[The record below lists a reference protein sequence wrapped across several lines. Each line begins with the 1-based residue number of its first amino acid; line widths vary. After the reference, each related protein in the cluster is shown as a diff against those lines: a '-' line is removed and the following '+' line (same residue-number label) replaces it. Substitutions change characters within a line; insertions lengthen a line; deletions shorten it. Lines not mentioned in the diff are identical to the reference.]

1 VRPAR
6 RCSAIAALAVLAPC
20 ALPLHAA
27 DAVPDTLAQR
37 VVACTVCHGKQGVA
51 TNHGYF
57 PRIAGKPQGYL
68 YNQLQNFRAGRR
80 QNAAMTALID
90 TLSDSYLMEIA
101 GYFASLEL
109 PYPPPPATAIDGAQF
124 ARGRQL
130 VHEGDASGSS
140 GAPALPA
147 CTRCHGAA
155 MTGLAP
161 AVPGLLGLP
170 RDYLMAQLGAW
181 RTGERHAAAPDCMG
195 EVARRLSASDVAA
208 VAGYLSQQPVP
219 QAAGAAASVA
229 QALPLRCGSVPR

>member
-1 VRPAR
+1 MRGGR
-6 RCSAIAALAVLAPC
+6 RRLAAAALC
-20 ALPLHAA
+20 AAALCTPPLQAA

-37 VVACTVCHGKQGVA
+37 VIACTVCHGKQGVA
-51 TNHGYF
+51 TNQGYF

-109 PYPPPPATAIDGAQF
+109 PYPPPPPTAADDAQL
-124 ARGRQL
+124 ARGHQL
-130 VHEGDASGSS
+130 VHDGDA
-140 GAPALPA
+140 GANPALPA

-181 RTGERHAAAPDCMG
+181 RTGERHAAAPDCMA
-195 EVARRLSASDVAA
+195 EVARRLSASDLAA

-219 QAAGAAASVA
+219 RPASAAASVA